1 MSEQDNALPLLPPP
15 TSKDQHSQELVTLA
29 FAYSNTQ
36 GIQDFDFGAFDESG
50 GRQLTGWSC

>member
-1 MSEQDNALPLLPPP
+1 MSEEDNALPLLPPP

-36 GIQDFDFGAFDESG
+36 GIEDLE
-50 GRQLTGWSC
+50 RIRRKWEKTLTGWSC